1 MGGEHSPTVLI
12 AVGGEERGLFFPV
25 DLAARADA
33 LPAKVEWLDPAA
45 SGEGAW
51 DSALESLRPEIV
63 VAGWGTPVLADRHL
77 AVYGGS
83 VRYLCYLA
91 GSVRG
96 RVTREQIEAGLLVTN
111 WGSAV
116 SRTVAECALLLIVA
130 SLRQVPDWVRR
141 MDAGAWREGLQTGRS
156 LFGRKVGIHGLG
168 SVTREL
174 VRLLAPFDVSIAA
187 FSEGVPAD
195 RFAVEALT
203 PQTRGLVGED
213 LLARLRPGSV
223 FVNVGRGAVVDERAL
238 VRVARKGEI
247 LIGLDVYADEP
258 LPADH
263 PLRGLPNVLLLPHVA
278 GPTPDR
284 MRDAGELALQNLG
297 RYLDGE
303 PPTSTITPEVFDRI
317 S

>member
-195 RFAVEALT
+195 RFAEVGVEQAASLAELFRDRDVVVEVEALT

-238 VRVARKGEI
+238 VR
-247 LIGLDVYADEP
+247 
-258 LPADH
+258 
-263 PLRGLPNVLLLPHVA
+263 
-278 GPTPDR
+278 
-284 MRDAGELALQNLG
+284 
-297 RYLDGE
+297 
-303 PPTSTITPEVFDRI
+303 
-317 S
+317 